1 MRLSIIPNSPV
12 PVYRQLYE
20 EILSQ
25 VISGELKGGTALP
38 PIRTVSKELGVSVIT
53 VRSAWEALENDGII
67 FTKAGSGCFTA
78 SADDEAIKKLRAKA
92 VSEQIKALVET
103 ARKLGFK
110 DRELAELVTEEFN
123 R

>member
-53 VRSAWEALENDGII
+53 VRSAWEALESDGII

-103 ARKLGFK
+103 GRKLGFK